1 MKITLKQLRNIIR
14 ESVVSLNE
22 DPINEVLSI
31 SQRLSRVETGGNY
44 TLGRVRSILH
54 AKLRIG
60 RRYEKRG
67 FGPDGIATKDDLEI
81 MEKLYQA
88 SKILGDAYELIQKR
102 ENENWA
108 GLKSDEEALAS
119 VEEWE
124 K

>member
-31 SQRLSRVETGGNY
+31 SQRLDRVERGQRY
-44 TLGRVRSILH
+44 TFTNVRSVLRD
-54 AKLRIG
+54 KLRLG
-60 RRYEKRG
+60 RRYEKKG
-67 FGPDGIATKDDLEI
+67 FGPDGIATEADLEI
-81 MEKLYQA
+81 VEKLYQA
-88 SKILGDAYELIQKR
+88 SRLIGDAYELILKR